1 MVRSII
7 RQIERNLTASVGSN
21 PDQLIRPRSAESIK
35 ASGHVTAPKGRTHD
49 CKRPTAHH
57 KKTLASRGPSTH
69 EAALHAHV
77 IVGVAVRLSAHHN
90 PTIAAQAGSSCAKLR
105 SKPLSRAEGLQFG
118 FKRQSRWVVGVLYA
132 LKVKEKSRH
141 PNQAT
146 WANVVSFAGSS
157 QLMRRWHGP

>member
-57 KKTLASRGPSTH
+57 KKTLASRGQSTH
-69 EAALHAHV
+69 EAALRQ
-77 IVGVAVRLSAHHN
+77 VAGGSISGASGIRSSGAPGPSAFD
-90 PTIAAQAGSSCAKLR
+90 LR
-105 SKPLSRAEGLQFG
+105 SAALS
-118 FKRQSRWVVGVLYA
+118 
-132 LKVKEKSRH
+132 
-141 PNQAT
+141 N
-146 WANVVSFAGSS
+146 
-157 QLMRRWHGP
+157 